1 MSSLRVSNVTDV
13 VRDVEIVL
21 EDGAISLLS
30 SRPSF
35 Q

>member
-21 EDGAISLLS
+21 EDGTISALS